1 MSKTFRYL
9 VTEKLTETKAKKR
22 KGEAS
27 ARLQR
32 TKARDTD
39 RLFKREVNFTTWL
52 ERISKDD

>member
-9 VTEKLTETKAKKR
+9 VPDSLTVKKAKKR

-32 TKARDTD
+32 VKARDTD
-39 RLFKREVNFTTWL
+39 RLFKREVAFTNYIIET
-52 ERISKDD
+52 SKED